1 MAATPT
7 KVGLSTASVF
17 PEPAERAFELAAEL
31 GYDGIELMV
40 WNDQISQDPAAVRQ
54 LKHKYG
60 VPVLSIHAPCLF
72 VTQRVWGQDP
82 WLKVERS
89 AAAAAL
95 LKAHTVALHP
105 PFRWQRSYA
114 AEFAEGVRAIEE
126 EFQINVAVEN
136 MFPLRLGE
144 RPLRTYAPGWDVVL
158 QGHASYTLDTSHTSV
173 SRSDAM
179 QMALDMGS
187 ALKHLHIADGT
198 GRNSDEHL
206 VPGRGNQPCA
216 EVLRYVADLPSCT
229 AVIVEVNTR
238 GPVGSPSRVR
248 DLTEA
253 LAFCRQHLGQ

>member
-1 MAATPT
+1 MSTTPT
-7 KVGLSTASVF
+7 RVGLSAASVY

-40 WNDQISQDPAAVRQ
+40 WNDPVSQDPDAVRH
-54 LKHKYG
+54 LKHKYD
-60 VPVLSIHAPCLF
+60 VPVLSVHAPCLF
-72 VTQRVWGQDP
+72 VTQRVWGRDP
-82 WLKVERS
+82 WLKVRRS

-114 AEFAEGVRAIEE
+114 AEFVEGVKAIEN
-126 EFQINVAVEN
+126 EFQINIAVEK
-136 MFPLRLGE
+136 MFPLRVRD
-144 RPLRTYAPGWDVVL
+144 RPVATYKPGWDVVL

-179 QMALDMGS
+179 QMALEMGS

-206 VPGRGNQPCA
+206 VPGRGDQPCA
-216 EVLRYVADLPSCT
+216 EVLRYVADLASCT
-229 AVIVEVNTR
+229 AVIVEVNTH
-238 GPVGSPSRVR
+238 GPVGSRSRVD

-253 LAFCRQHLGQ
+253 LAYCREHLDP